1 MKKMLNL
8 TELADYIEWNK
19 RTLYRKVKAGEFP
32 VEPIR
37 GVHPRKWL
45 TANIDA
51 WLRGE
56 DK

>member
-1 MKKMLNL
+1 MKKTLNL
-8 TELADYIEWNK
+8 TELADHIEWNK
-19 RTLYRKVKAGEFP
+19 RTLYRKVKAGDFP
-32 VEPIR
+32 VDPIP
-37 GVHPRKWL
+37 GTKPRRWL